1 MMKHEDYTMTLR
13 FTKEQY
19 EQIKSG
25 AEKYDVSVEGY
36 ALYKVLHED
45 APVHSASAPKLLLTP
60 AEACELLGIGRTT
73 MYKLIHEG
81 AVPAIKLP
89 GCRKLFLSVDG
100 LKQMIRDYTLSPSEI
115 GGEDHE

>member
-19 EQIKSG
+19 EQIRTS

-36 ALYKVLHED
+36 ALYKILHED
-45 APVHSASAPKLLLTP
+45 VPVHTASAPKMLTP
-60 AEACELLGIGRTT
+60 AEACKFLGIGRTT

-100 LKQMIRDYTLSPSEI
+100 LKQMINDYTLSPSEI

>member
-19 EQIKSG
+19 EQIKAG

-36 ALYKVLHED
+36 VLYKVLHEEV
-45 APVHSASAPKLLLTP
+45 PVHSASAPKLLLTP
-60 AEACELLGIGRTT
+60 AEACKLLGIGRTT

-100 LKQMIRDYTLSPSEI
+100 LKQMISDYALSPSEI
-115 GGEDHE
+115 GGENHE